1 VNNSDIYNILK
12 INNIMKNAWYKTEF
26 TGVRYR
32 EHPTRLFS
40 GKSKQ
45 KKRPDR
51 YFTIY
56 FRYNGKLFEE
66 GIGWE
71 SEGATIE
78 KAVRIRQELKDAQ
91 KEGSGPVS
99 LREKRKKA
107 EEKKVAEEHRLETER
122 LANISF
128 GEFFTSTYLP
138 QAVLQKTKKSTD
150 REKQLFSLWI
160 SPVIGDLSFKDV
172 GIDYLEKII
181 SNMISANRSPRSIKY
196 AMAVISQVFNY
207 ANSRNVYIGQSPTKK
222 IQVPSK
228 DNRRLRFLSHEEAS
242 LLLDEIKK
250 ISITLYEMSLLSLHT
265 GARAGEIFS
274 LLWGNVDLERNQIY
288 LVDTKT
294 GKNRIAFMTNDVKK
308 MLSTKKVGN
317 PNDFVFVNRNGE
329 RYLNPSRTFDRTAEK
344 IGLNTGVT
352 DRRNKVVFHTL
363 RHTFASWLVEN
374 GENLYTV
381 KELMGHSTLQ
391 MTERY
396 AHLGEN
402 TLKKAIQNFPE
413 L

>member
-1 VNNSDIYNILK
+1 
-12 INNIMKNAWYKTEF
+12 MKHTWHKTEF
-26 TGVRYR
+26 SGVRYR

-51 YFTIY
+51 YYTIY

-71 SEGATIE
+71 SEGTTIE

-91 KEGSGPVS
+91 KLGSGPVS
-99 LREKRKKA
+99 LREKRKEA
-107 EEKKVAEEHRLETER
+107 EEKKAAEEHRFEAER

-128 GEFFTSTYLP
+128 GEFFTSTYMP

-150 REKQLFSLWI
+150 REKQLFLLWI
-160 SPVIGDLSFKDV
+160 SPVIGNLSFKDV
-172 GIDYLEKII
+172 GIDYLEQIM
-181 SNMISANRSPRSIKY
+181 SNMMNANRSPRSIKY

-207 ANSRNVYIGQSPTKK
+207 ANSRNIFNGQSPTKK
-222 IQVPSK
+222 FQIPSK
-228 DNRRLRFLSHEEAS
+228 DNRRLRFLSREEAS
-242 LLLDEIKK
+242 LLLNEIKK
-250 ISITLYEMSLLSLHT
+250 SSITLYEMSLLSLHT

-308 MLSTKKVGN
+308 MLSAKTIGS
-317 PNDFVFVNRNGE
+317 PNDLVFVNRNGG
-329 RYLNPSRTFDRTAEK
+329 RYLNPSRTFDRAVEK
-344 IGLNTGVT
+344 IGLNAGVT
-352 DRRNKVVFHTL
+352 DRRNRVVFHTL

-396 AHLGEN
+396 AHLGDN

>member
-1 VNNSDIYNILK
+1 
-12 INNIMKNAWYKTEF
+12 MKYTWHKTEF

-107 EEKKVAEEHRLETER
+107 EEKKADEERKLEAERI
-122 LANISF
+122 ANISF
-128 GEFFTSTYLP
+128 GEFFTEIYQPQSISTK
-138 QAVLQKTKKSTD
+138 AKKSTD
-150 REKQLFSLWI
+150 REFQLFTYWI
-160 SPVIGDLSFKDV
+160 SPVIGSLPFMEIGVSH
-172 GIDYLEKII
+172 LEQIAADMR
-181 SNMISANRSPRSIKY
+181 NADRAPRSIKY
-196 AMAVISQVFNY
+196 AMAVIRQVFHY
-207 ANSRNVYIGQSPTKK
+207 ANSRNVYDGQSPTVR
-222 IQVPSK
+222 IQVPLK
-228 DNRRLRFLSHEEAS
+228 DNRRQRFLTHQEARQLLEELKLRS
-242 LLLDEIKK
+242 E
-250 ISITLYEMSLLSLHT
+250 TLYEISLVSLHT
-265 GARAGEIFS
+265 GARADEVFS
-274 LLWGNVDLERNQIY
+274 LTWGNIDFERDQIF
-288 LVDTKT
+288 LMDTKN
-294 GKNRIAFMTNDVKK
+294 GKNRVVFMTNEVRK
-308 MLSTKKVGN
+308 MLGGKTVGG
-317 PNDFVFVNRNGE
+317 PNDLVF
-329 RYLNPSRTFDRTAEK
+329 PSRKGEKMVQISKSFDRAVDK

-352 DRRNKVVFHTL
+352 DRRNRVVFHTL

-396 AHLGEN
+396 AHLGDN